1 METDNLDA
9 VSHVPTTRMALIIGH
24 PYQSEQYEMTIFIRL
39 QLSQVNEQRFP
50 ARQIGSAGGIN
61 RRCPMTIIRRN
72 RAKQELALK
81 VRLIKA
87 ARISRD
93 AAHAAC
99 TETERLE
106 LLKRARR
113 YEVTAGF
120 DEWLSSP
127 GLRPPE

>member
-1 METDNLDA
+1 
-9 VSHVPTTRMALIIGH
+9 
-24 PYQSEQYEMTIFIRL
+24 
-39 QLSQVNEQRFP
+39 
-50 ARQIGSAGGIN
+50 
-61 RRCPMTIIRRN
+61 MTIIRRN
-72 RAKQELALK
+72 RAKQALALK

-87 ARISRD
+87 ARASRD
-93 AAHAAC
+93 AANAAC

-127 GLRPPE
+127 GSGRQSEGAALLVAVWIGLS